1 MDIGKQV
8 VSSLKWVAI
17 AKFIGQL
24 CTWAI
29 TIFVIRLLEPEDY
42 GLLALAVAVMGL
54 ITLINEMGLGSVI
67 VQKVNLA
74 REVIEK
80 ILGLLVC
87 VNLFFYGLLYFSAP
101 AIAGF
106 FSEPLLVDILR
117 IVGLELLLGSFIV
130 IPDSILTR
138 DMKFQF
144 IAVIGF
150 IRSISASA
158 ATLVLALLD
167 YGVWSLVLGNI
178 FGVIVQGIGLN
189 FIVRQW
195 YMPNFSFKGI
205 RKEIEFG
212 GLVTTDR
219 ILWFLYSESDTFII
233 GKFLGKELL
242 GIYTVARQLAALP
255 SAKISQVLGD
265 IAFSAFSRVQKD
277 TERVSRYFLK
287 SARVMSFIA
296 FPIFIGIASVAPE
309 IVTVFLGDKWLLTI
323 VPLQLLSAILPLRM
337 LESIIPSAL
346 MGVGRPDI
354 NVKNQFIAC
363 IMIPIA
369 ILAGVNWG
377 LLGVCVAWVIAYP
390 AYFIIVLNRALPVL
404 NVKVLN
410 YLSTMRGAF
419 LSSLVMYLSVSLMR
433 QLLDAYTL
441 SMTIELIL
449 LVITGGITY
458 VAMTF
463 LIQRKIITEVKE
475 LVRPA

>member
-8 VSSLKWVAI
+8 VSSLKWVAA

-54 ITLINEMGLGSVI
+54 ITLVNEMGLGSVI

-74 REVIEK
+74 RDVIEK
-80 ILGLLVC
+80 ILGLLIV
-87 VNLFFYGLLYFSAP
+87 VNIFFYGLLYVSAP

-106 FSEPLLVDILR
+106 FTEPLLTDLLR
-117 IVGLELLLGSFIV
+117 VVGLELLLGSFIV

-138 DMKFQF
+138 DMKFQY

-150 IRSISASA
+150 IRAISASV
-158 ATLVLALLD
+158 ATLILALLD

-195 YMPNFSFKGI
+195 YMPSFSFKGM
-205 RKEIEFG
+205 RKEISFG

-265 IAFSAFSRVQKD
+265 IAFSAFSRVQED
-277 TERVSRYFLK
+277 TERVSKYFLK

-309 IVTVFLGDKWLLTI
+309 IVTVFLGEKWLLTI
-323 VPLQLLSAILPLRM
+323 MPLQLLSAILPLRM

-354 NVKNQFIAC
+354 NVKNQMIAC
-363 IMIPIA
+363 IMIPLA
-369 ILAGVNWG
+369 IFAGVNWG
-377 LLGVCVAWVIAYP
+377 LLGVCLAWVIAYP

-404 NVKVLN
+404 NVKVLD
-410 YLSTMRGAF
+410 YLSTMRGA
-419 LSSLVMYLSVSLMR
+419 LLCALVMYLSVFLMR
-433 QLLDAYTL
+433 QYLDTYSF
-441 SMTIELIL
+441 SMSIELAM
-449 LVITGGITY
+449 LVITGGFTY
-458 VAMTF
+458 LAMTL
-463 LIQRKIITEVKE
+463 LIQRKIMTEVKE